1 MKRISRR
8 NALILL
14 SIGLFVIAITQIIS
28 RYVGLSDLLKGSLV
42 GIGFGLLILS
52 VIFGKFKTVY

>member
-52 VIFGKFKTVY
+52 LTFGKFKTVY